1 MRQTLRYRFR
11 MWRSR
16 RWERRVVARYP
27 SDNSFDAYDASVALQ
42 PYASSALK
50 LAHRLLKQPR
60 GGM

>member
-1 MRQTLRYRFR
+1 MSGLRRTVR
-11 MWRSR
+11 MWRYRKS
-16 RWERRVVARYP
+16 ERRVVARYP
-27 SDNSFDAYDASVALQ
+27 SDNSFDAYDTSVALQ

>member
-1 MRQTLRYRFR
+1 MRRTLRYRLR
-11 MWRSR
+11 IWRYR

-27 SDNSFDAYDASVALQ
+27 SDNSFDAYDTSVALQ
-42 PYASSALK
+42 PYANSALK

>member
-11 MWRSR
+11 TWRYR

-27 SDNSFDAYDASVALQ
+27 DNSFDAYDTSVALQ

>member
-1 MRQTLRYRFR
+1 MWRYRK
-11 MWRSR
+11 
-16 RWERRVVARYP
+16 WERRVVARYP
-27 SDNSFDAYDASVALQ
+27 SDNSFDAYDTSVALQ

>member
-1 MRQTLRYRFR
+1 MSGLRRTVR
-11 MWRSR
+11 MWRYR
-16 RWERRVVARYP
+16 KWERRVVARYP
-27 SDNSFDAYDASVALQ
+27 SDNSFDAYDTSVALQ

>member
-1 MRQTLRYRFR
+1 MSGLRRTVR
-11 MWRSR
+11 MWRYR
-16 RWERRVVARYP
+16 KWERRVVAGYP
-27 SDNSFDAYDASVALQ
+27 SDNSFDAYDTSVALQ